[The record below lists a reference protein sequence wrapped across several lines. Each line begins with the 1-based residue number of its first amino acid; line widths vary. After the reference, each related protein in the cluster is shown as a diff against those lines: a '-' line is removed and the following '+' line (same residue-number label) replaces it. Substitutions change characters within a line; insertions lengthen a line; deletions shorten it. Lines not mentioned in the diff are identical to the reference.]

1 MHRPSSAKLWQMP
14 TPPTVLPTMPALPRR
29 TVPLDEHDT
38 SYLADSANTFSLW
51 STFSFI
57 VRGDRVVGTKVM
69 RIGWFRVGGRKFF
82 CGETTIPEG
91 DLDTLSRIFSTYY
104 RGVFRVTW
112 LMHLTIALPRARK
125 DCVYRCQGVTFPPPT
140 TYISAV
146 TMDFSAVTMDFSAL
160 TMDFGKRE

>member
-38 SYLADSANTFSLW
+38 SYLADSASTFSLW

-69 RIGWFRVGGRKFF
+69 RIGWFRVGGRRIF
-82 CGETTIPEG
+82 CGQ
-91 DLDTLSRIFSTYY
+91 SVRRICTDGRQEIQVLFGRLIFHRT
-104 RGVFRVTW
+104 G
-112 LMHLTIALPRARK
+112 LK
-125 DCVYRCQGVTFPPPT
+125 DG
-140 TYISAV
+140 
-146 TMDFSAVTMDFSAL
+146 DFSVSL
-160 TMDFGKRE
+160 YKEYSCLILNKLEGLPCFGVMIWQPS